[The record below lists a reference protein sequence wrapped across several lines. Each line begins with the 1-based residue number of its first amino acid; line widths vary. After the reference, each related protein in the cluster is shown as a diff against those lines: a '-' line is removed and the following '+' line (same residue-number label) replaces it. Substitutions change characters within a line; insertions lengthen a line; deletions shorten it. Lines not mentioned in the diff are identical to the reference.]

1 MQSRLAKIVGF
12 YYLCPLFKRE
22 AVESFYRTHKYL
34 VEHVESP
41 VKRDLMYQINKN
53 SRLVGIKGSRGVGKT
68 TFLLQYAKENYGL
81 DRSCL
86 YINLNNLYFTEH
98 MLREF
103 AERFYSQGGRV
114 LLIDQVFKYP
124 GWSEEL
130 KYCYDTFPELKIIF
144 SGSSVM
150 RLKEENPVLA
160 GLVDSYNLRGFS
172 FREYLNLMASTRFP
186 AYTLD
191 DIMAHHKTIAQEI
204 CSQVNPLDYFPG
216 YLHHGYYPFF
226 LDKTNFSENLVKN
239 INMIMEVDILLIKQI
254 ELSYLPKV
262 RRLMYLLSVQ
272 SPAPTNVSQLSK
284 DIQISR
290 ATVMNYIKSLKDAR
304 LINMLYRDGEE
315 FPKKPAMVY
324 MHNTNIIYSNR
335 SVEVNDQ
342 AVRETFF
349 YNTLHKD
356 HRLNM
361 GSKNAQFLVNRE
373 QLFRVQGNVPRSRI
387 NPNFYYAIDNMK
399 IGSEN
404 LIPLWLFG
412 FVY

>member
-1 MQSRLAKIVGF
+1 M
-12 YYLCPLFKRE
+12 
-22 AVESFYRTHKYL
+22 ESFYRTHKYL

-98 MLREF
+98 TLREF

-239 INMIMEVDILLIKQI
+239 INMIMEDDILLIKQI